1 MKRLSSCRALMP
13 VRLRALYFSKHA
25 ARILYNFTQKIHFLS
40 LIGKISP
47 VLLRQSRVPGIYS
60 AWQNPN
66 SKNFAKLPAYSIA
79 KYTLLLYLIGAAAQV
94 GIARIASPDAEPNSI
109 SRPANLFKRATHLDF
124 ADIPNIEAGLNVV
137 GVYFPSSNTCGNF
150 NVIMHLGIKNNG
162 QLPLDSLQAF
172 LDLRTAYGTAFL
184 ASSRPKVSVVDSANL
199 AGGPAFGKYRKSMAG
214 ARTALVPNP
223 AYNGETDFRL
233 LLPVNEQA
241 TFYLPV
247 DSVVYVRVEFEIR
260 PVNTTPAPWISL
272 GVATG
277 RALQSVQN
285 NGTGKIPLT
294 DQVAGPNF
302 GSVVVVRDTSTQAV
316 QNDNC
321 WSQTRLNG
329 GVRNVNITLD
339 SNCQKVVTAGNLL
352 PNFIPSCGF
361 AEYPEGSYYAVII
374 QDKHLQRTVWTS
386 DDPRPFDAKAYL
398 GRHLTYEVMSV
409 ANHCQPVWGDLNFED
424 KTPPRVIC
432 PADTD
437 KKPGGAFTFICTDV
451 DSVLNVTRSWSDTSY
466 AYFAGRATGIENCS
480 EAILEKVSDFLISSS
495 TCSEQVFATA
505 VIERTFHFRDLA
517 GNTSTCKQLIYF
529 RRPRIVLPDC
539 KLEVPNH
546 LARGDSQLLPTDL
559 LGKYG
564 LSDAVPYYLNGAG
577 RRTYLINKDHCGFA
591 IRYVDKSDFSTGD
604 CGRKVIRTWAIMD
617 WCYGMV
623 APYPDFLRVSHPDSS
638 CYSLPRVWSNK
649 EYVWD
654 QFIVVGDETP
664 PVVRAIDADK
674 DGFRGTGYAGGPSAN
689 PFTDN
694 LAANYD
700 AGDYLEASTGPVD
713 CTGSMFFNRNHFT
726 VEEENDWC
734 YDIEVIRRAEILDQ
748 FKRPTGQYS
757 LEPDF
762 SVRVS
767 GNCQTG
773 YLIGGIPM
781 PVNDLYSHFI
791 KVTVT
796 NTCYGR
802 TSILIP
808 VRVVDRVS
816 PVMKC
821 TDRLTVTFDNL
832 GYGAITTK
840 SVDVGSSDNCS
851 KLAWT
856 RIRRAVPNGE
866 CRANWAN
873 VKDYVDANGN
883 GIVDAGDYIDENR
896 NQRKDTLEVFVSS
909 NINSNILMSPLLETL
924 PMFCC
929 EGDSVMVELWGEDK
943 AGNRNFCWNWVRLED
958 KSVLDYSLPFNQTYT
973 CKDNRPQ
980 VNLLSKSGT
989 FAQGTPEYTAAVA
1002 LFKEDLALLR
1012 GHFCAPV
1019 TKEIVVSPSM
1029 RCEAGTITVSW
1040 RLTKLSS
1047 KGPVVFTTPS
1057 RTLTILPVNE
1067 YNLMFPAD
1075 ISGNCTDLR
1084 DTANVVDG
1092 GELGCD
1098 ILAVL
1103 VQDQRF
1109 NSGTGVEPA
1118 PECYKIFRTFTVI
1131 NWCQYSESCLEP
1143 MNWAVVVP
1151 RDIANRPGSGAFNGI
1166 NVLVRDPDALNPA
1179 SQPRYY
1185 FEDEAGTIP
1194 YPGSLPGSNALANAG
1209 DKIAQASEEV
1219 STFTFSGADP
1229 RGNPNCPIP
1238 NGLFAWMF
1246 TQHILINDNVAPE
1259 VLNDRAP
1266 AIGWIGFLN
1275 NETCSGEIFIE
1286 FTTKDLCAPTN
1297 IRPDT
1302 AGLALERVFLNP
1314 GRNKSARVAIP
1325 SSAISISPSIFAVAD
1340 NSGPVRTWNYSGKSL
1355 PVGQHSITI
1364 VARDECGNLSR
1375 ELDIPFEIID
1385 NRVPAPI
1392 CLNGLSMSLMPNPG
1406 GTGDQAAQ
1414 VVAWAS
1420 DFIAGPVYDCNGQG
1434 QGLAETDS
1442 KGRKLVKN
1450 YYVVKDNGDGVW
1462 DTRDS
1467 LTPSGFPLNK
1477 STSVVFNCADSRRGP
1492 IQIRVY
1498 SEDNLGNMSWCETF
1512 AAISDPSNLC
1522 GSGIGMSVI
1531 NGIITTE
1538 NKINLEGVEVNL
1550 SGSRNMTYMTGSNGN
1565 FSFNSL
1571 ERGYDYTITP
1581 SLNKDFLNG
1590 VTTMDIVMI
1599 TRHILGF
1606 GTLNSPYKLIA
1617 ADINNS
1623 KSVTTMDLVQLR
1635 RIILGIESRFQ
1646 SNSSWRFI
1654 DAAYRFPNPANPWQF
1669 NLPEIVSVNNLV
1681 GNVTTN
1687 FVAIKIGDVNGS
1699 ASSVVSPRSSGVF
1712 SLKVRDM
1719 PIKAGREYRIP
1730 FYADLSD
1737 TEGFQFT
1744 LGIDLNSVELVDIQY
1759 ATMEEGHFGIFA
1771 KEGLITTSYN
1781 LPDFSA
1787 AAARPKGQ
1795 EDELFTLVLRAKKE
1809 QPGLASVLEINSRIT
1824 AAEAYSRAGNLKSVA
1839 ISLQTPAALEESPVL
1854 YQNFPNPFSGETLIG
1869 FNLVKAGEATLT
1881 VSDIQGRIIRVVRGE
1896 YGMGYHQ
1903 LRLNSEGL
1911 PPGVLQYTLTSGDFT
1926 ATKRMVVGQ

>member
-1 MKRLSSCRALMP
+1 M
-13 VRLRALYFSKHA
+13 
-25 ARILYNFTQKIHFLS
+25 
-40 LIGKISP
+40 
-47 VLLRQSRVPGIYS
+47 
-60 AWQNPN
+60 
-66 SKNFAKLPAYSIA
+66 
-79 KYTLLLYLIGAAAQV
+79 
-94 GIARIASPDAEPNSI
+94 
-109 SRPANLFKRATHLDF
+109 
-124 ADIPNIEAGLNVV
+124 
-137 GVYFPSSNTCGNF
+137 
-150 NVIMHLGIKNNG
+150 
-162 QLPLDSLQAF
+162 
-172 LDLRTAYGTAFL
+172 
-184 ASSRPKVSVVDSANL
+184 
-199 AGGPAFGKYRKSMAG
+199 
-214 ARTALVPNP
+214 
-223 AYNGETDFRL
+223 
-233 LLPVNEQA
+233 
-241 TFYLPV
+241 
-247 DSVVYVRVEFEIR
+247 
-260 PVNTTPAPWISL
+260 
-272 GVATG
+272 
-277 RALQSVQN
+277 
-285 NGTGKIPLT
+285 
-294 DQVAGPNF
+294 
-302 GSVVVVRDTSTQAV
+302 
-316 QNDNC
+316 
-321 WSQTRLNG
+321 
-329 GVRNVNITLD
+329 
-339 SNCQKVVTAGNLL
+339 
-352 PNFIPSCGF
+352 
-361 AEYPEGSYYAVII
+361 
-374 QDKHLQRTVWTS
+374 
-386 DDPRPFDAKAYL
+386 
-398 GRHLTYEVMSV
+398 
-409 ANHCQPVWGDLNFED
+409 
-424 KTPPRVIC
+424 
-432 PADTD
+432 
-437 KKPGGAFTFICTDV
+437 
-451 DSVLNVTRSWSDTSY
+451 
-466 AYFAGRATGIENCS
+466 
-480 EAILEKVSDFLISSS
+480 
-495 TCSEQVFATA
+495 
-505 VIERTFHFRDLA
+505 
-517 GNTSTCKQLIYF
+517 
-529 RRPRIVLPDC
+529 
-539 KLEVPNH
+539 
-546 LARGDSQLLPTDL
+546 
-559 LGKYG
+559 
-564 LSDAVPYYLNGAG
+564 
-577 RRTYLINKDHCGFA
+577 
-591 IRYVDKSDFSTGD
+591 
-604 CGRKVIRTWAIMD
+604 
-617 WCYGMV
+617 
-623 APYPDFLRVSHPDSS
+623 
-638 CYSLPRVWSNK
+638 
-649 EYVWD
+649 
-654 QFIVVGDETP
+654 
-664 PVVRAIDADK
+664 
-674 DGFRGTGYAGGPSAN
+674 
-689 PFTDN
+689 
-694 LAANYD
+694 
-700 AGDYLEASTGPVD
+700 
-713 CTGSMFFNRNHFT
+713 
-726 VEEENDWC
+726 
-734 YDIEVIRRAEILDQ
+734 RRAEILDQ

-757 LEPDF
+757 LEQDF

-767 GNCQTG
+767 GNCQNG
-773 YLIGGIPM
+773 YIIGGIPM
-781 PVNDLYSHFI
+781 PVNDLYSHFV

-808 VRVVDRVS
+808 LRVVDRVA

-856 RIRRAVPNGE
+856 RIRRAVPSGE

-873 VKDYVDANGN
+873 VKDYVDANRN

-909 NINSNILMSPLLETL
+909 SINSSILMSPLLETL

-958 KSVLDYSLPFNQTYT
+958 KSVLDYALPFNQTYT

-980 VNLLSKSGT
+980 INLLSKSGT

-1002 LFKEDLALLR
+1002 LFKEDLTLLR

-1019 TKEIVVSPSM
+1019 LKEIVVTPAM

-1047 KGPVVFTTPS
+1047 KGPVIFTTPS

-1109 NSGTGVEPA
+1109 NSGNGTQPA

-1131 NWCQYSESCLEP
+1131 NWCQYSENCLEP

-1151 RDIANRPGSGAFNGI
+1151 RDIANRPGSGAFNGV

-1194 YPGSLPGSNALANAG
+1194 YPGSLNGSNAQANAG
-1209 DKIAQASEEV
+1209 NKVAQAFEEV

-1229 RGNPNCPIP
+1229 RGNPNCPVP

-1246 TQHILINDNVAPE
+1246 TQHIFINDNVAPE

-1275 NETCSGEIFIE
+1275 NETCGGEIFIE
-1286 FTTKDLCAPTN
+1286 FTTRDLCAPTN
-1297 IRPDT
+1297 IRTDT

-1314 GRNKSARVAIP
+1314 GRNKSARVAMP
-1325 SSAISISPSIFAVAD
+1325 SNSIGLSPSIFAIAD

-1375 ELDIPFEIID
+1375 ELDIPFEILD

-1406 GTGDQAAQ
+1406 GAGDQAGQ
-1414 VVAWAS
+1414 VIAWAS

-1434 QGLAETDS
+1434 QGIAETDS
-1442 KGRKLVKN
+1442 KGRKLIKN
-1450 YYVVKDNGDGVW
+1450 YYVVKDNGDGIW

-1467 LTPSGFPLNK
+1467 LNSSGFPLNK
-1477 STSVVFNCADSRRGP
+1477 RTSVVFNCADSRRGP
-1492 IQIRVY
+1492 IQIRIY
-1498 SEDNLGNMSWCETF
+1498 SEDNLGNMAWCETF
-1512 AAISDPSNLC
+1512 TAITDPSNLC

-1531 NGIITTE
+1531 SGAITTE

-1550 SGSRNMTYMTGSNGN
+1550 SGNRNMTYMTGNNGSFN
-1565 FSFNSL
+1565 FNSL

-1581 SLNKDFLNG
+1581 SFNKDVLNG
-1590 VTTMDIVMI
+1590 VTTMDIVLI

-1635 RIILGIESRFQ
+1635 RVILGLESRFP
-1646 SNSSWRFI
+1646 SNSSWRFV

-1669 NLPEIVSVNNLV
+1669 NLPEIISVNNLV

-1687 FVAIKIGDVNGS
+1687 FMAIKIGDVNGS
-1699 ASSVVSPRSSGVF
+1699 ATGVASPRTSGVF
-1712 SLKVRDM
+1712 SLKIQDM
-1719 PIKAGREYRIP
+1719 PIKAGQEYRIP
-1730 FYADLSD
+1730 FFADLSD

-1744 LGIDLNSVELVDIQY
+1744 LGIDLSSVELVDIQY
-1759 ATMEEGHFGIFA
+1759 ATMDEGNFGIFA
-1771 KEGLITTSYN
+1771 KEGLITASYN

-1809 QPGLASVLEINSRIT
+1809 LPGLASVLEINSRIT
-1824 AAEAYSRAGNLKSVA
+1824 AAEAYSRTGALKGIA
-1839 ISLQTPAALEESPVL
+1839 ITLQTPAPLGDSYVL

-1869 FNLVKAGEATLT
+1869 FYLVKAGEATLT
-1881 VSDIQGRIIRVVRGE
+1881 VTDIQGRILRVVREE
-1896 YGMGYHQ
+1896 YGAGFHQ
-1903 LRLNSEGL
+1903 LRLRSEDL
-1911 PPGVLQYTLTSGDFT
+1911 PPGVLQYSLTSGEFT